1 MESTHQNTAID
12 AELSSLQRDRDVH
25 LEQVKLIDA
34 QIAILRKVRG
44 QDAPKSGSN
53 GHSQGVI
60 FSSLVPESLPHRSD
74 SQITRKEPRWPYR
87 AGSD

>member
-44 QDAPKSGSN
+44 QDVPKSGSN

-60 FSSLVPESLPHRSD
+60 FSSLVPGLCARPKRFSNYSKRTPMALQSG
-74 SQITRKEPRWPYR
+74 K
-87 AGSD
+87 